1 VVAAVEACAVVCD
14 AVVCV
19 DALVEDRAGASAGVE
34 RRADD
39 PRRDRLRASAV
50 ADAGRALGGCCVV
63 RLTSV

>member
-1 VVAAVEACAVVCD
+1 VAAAVEACAVVCD
-14 AVVCV
+14 AVVWV
-19 DALVEDRAGASAGVE
+19 DALAEDGAGASSELE
-34 RRADD
+34 RWADD